1 MNIFIGLFEHQQ
13 YSSLIS
19 FLGFHLLWVF
29 SGKIDVMIIE
39 TPTRRERKMQ
49 NFELKSYISPI
60 LLPFLPWHLVT
71 FNRGL

>member
-29 SGKIDVMIIE
+29 SGKIDVMIIVMIIE
-39 TPTRRERKMQ
+39 TPTRRKRKMR
-49 NFELKSYISPI
+49 NFESKSHIPPHFMTIFTMAFS
-60 LLPFLPWHLVT
+60 HV
-71 FNRGL
+71 

>member
-29 SGKIDVMIIE
+29 SGKIDVVIIE
-39 TPTRRERKMQ
+39 TPTPHERKMR
-49 NFELKSYISPI
+49 NFESKSHISPHFMTI
-60 LLPFLPWHLVT
+60 FTMAFSHV
-71 FNRGL
+71 

>member
-39 TPTRRERKMQ
+39 TPTPREKCGILSQ
-49 NFELKSYISPI
+49 NPTFP
-60 LLPFLPWHLVT
+60 PFYDH
-71 FNRGL
+71 FYRGI